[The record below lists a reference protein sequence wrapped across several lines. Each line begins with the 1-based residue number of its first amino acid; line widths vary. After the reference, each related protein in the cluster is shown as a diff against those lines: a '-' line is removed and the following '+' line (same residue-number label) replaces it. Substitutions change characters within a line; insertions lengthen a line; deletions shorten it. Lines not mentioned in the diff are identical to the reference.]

1 MTYNGKEVA
10 DDAEF
15 TVVVNNYRYNGGGN
29 YVAYLNENGCDFVAN
44 DPDRIIYSTQYD
56 MIQGEDNGQAR
67 NMLANYIREKG
78 TIEPE
83 VTSDWMVVYGYE
95 PPYQLPFTDVEE
107 GRYYYDAVVW
117 AAQSGI
123 AAGVT
128 DSTFEPNTACNRAQI
143 VSFIWRFAGSPVMEG
158 LENPFVDVEEGRYY
172 YDAVLICHSAGVV
185 AGVSENAFAPNKTC
199 TRAEAVTFLWR
210 LNGEP
215 EATIEN
221 PFTDLDED
229 AYYYEAV
236 LWAVENGITAGMTE
250 TTFAPHMTCTRGHI
264 VSFLYR
270 MANAQ

>member
-1 MTYNGKEVA
+1 
-10 DDAEF
+10 
-15 TVVVNNYRYNGGGN
+15 
-29 YVAYLNENGCDFVAN
+29 
-44 DPDRIIYSTQYD
+44 
-56 MIQGEDNGQAR
+56 
-67 NMLANYIREKG
+67 
-78 TIEPE
+78 
-83 VTSDWMVVYGYE
+83 
-95 PPYQLPFTDVEE
+95 
-107 GRYYYDAVVW
+107 
-117 AAQSGI
+117 
-123 AAGVT
+123 
-128 DSTFEPNTACNRAQI
+128 
-143 VSFIWRFAGSPVMEG
+143 
-158 LENPFVDVEEGRYY
+158 
-172 YDAVLICHSAGVV
+172 V
-185 AGVSENAFAPNKTC
+185 AGVSETAFAPNKTC